1 LVELIANAY
10 VVASLDVVGLN
21 DFEKGMFGVVTLL
34 EKSSQGALV
43 IRQLS
48 LFLKLCIPPS
58 ACVNLLCHDL
68 NFGFRPKKGME
79 RCGLRVQAKSH
90 IHTLENVR
98 ECEGMSPNT
107 PKWILTLGVR
117 VFMEF
122 QIFREQFEGSKLIKL
137 KFSLYHWKVLKT

>member
-21 DFEKGMFGVVTLL
+21 DLEKGMFSVVTSL
-34 EKSSQGALV
+34 EKSSQGALI
-43 IRQLS
+43 IRELS
-48 LFLKLCIPPS
+48 LFLKLCIPSS
-58 ACVNLLCHDL
+58 ACVDLLCHDF
-68 NFGFRPKKGME
+68 NFGFQPKKGME
-79 RCGLRVQAKSH
+79 RCGLRVQTRSH
-90 IHTLENVR
+90 IHTFESAR

-137 KFSLYHWKVLKT
+137 KFSLYH